1 MDNCRSTTGRRV
13 FLRQLRHD
21 LRQGILARWMYAL
34 PILGFTLVMLLSFRN
49 QVSFLNGQLNAPLAP
64 TFADAA
70 VYLFEGIDVY
80 HPTPDS
86 RFEIPVFWL
95 VNNIYLLF
103 MTAYYPIRD
112 LSGFGKLFLLKSRR
126 RSTAWASKC
135 MWLLLST
142 VLIYLLEYLLIF
154 LVFPGHTPLAVTPEL
169 QQILG
174 RYDPALWQSGL
185 WGYFVFLTPVLTTL
199 TLGMIQM
206 VLSLLWL
213 PIAGFVVDVV
223 ILTAS
228 AYYFSPLL
236 IGNYTMLRRSS
247 IMLGNG
253 IQYPI
258 AIAVEIMILMALAIF
273 GGWYFKRYDILEH
286 RKG

>member
-1 MDNCRSTTGRRV
+1 MGNRCRTTGYRA
-13 FLRQLRHD
+13 FAKQLRHD
-21 LRQGILARWMYAL
+21 LRHGILARWMYAL

-49 QVSFLNGQLNAPLAP
+49 QVEFLNGQLDTPLTP

-70 VYLFEGIDVY
+70 INLFGGMDVY

-103 MTAYYPIRD
+103 MTAHYPIRD
-112 LSGFGKLFLLKSRR
+112 LSGFGKLILLKSRR

-142 VLIYLLEYLLIF
+142 ALIYLLEYALIF
-154 LVFPGHTPLAVTPEL
+154 LVFPGRAPLTPTSEL
-169 QQILG
+169 QQIMNMYG
-174 RYDPALWQSGL
+174 PSVWSSGA
-185 WGYFVFLTPVLTTL
+185 WGCFVFLLPVLTTL
-199 TLGMIQM
+199 TLGMAQM
-206 VLSLLWL
+206 VLSLIWL
-213 PIAGFVVDVV
+213 PIAGFVADVV
-223 ILTAS
+223 ILVAS

-247 IMLGNG
+247 MVLAGG
-253 IQYPI
+253 IQYPAAIIVELAVI
-258 AIAVEIMILMALAIF
+258 AALAII